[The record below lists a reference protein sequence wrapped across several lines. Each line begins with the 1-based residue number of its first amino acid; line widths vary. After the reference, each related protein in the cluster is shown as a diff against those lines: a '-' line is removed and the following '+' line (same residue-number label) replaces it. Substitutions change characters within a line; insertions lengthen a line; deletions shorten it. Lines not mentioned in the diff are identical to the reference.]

1 MKEIPKISQSLMKS
15 YVKYLNKQECGLL
28 FEAKYIDKTLFT
40 EPSEAMA
47 LGIYFEY
54 LATGMLPK
62 SGKEPLPEY
71 TLKGVIKEPYKRAQE
86 SAEFFKRII
95 AHYNIKILQTGL
107 YVATEEENGVLDM
120 LAEWD
125 GKKVIIDLKYS
136 GLLEDKWNP
145 LGWEI
150 ESLPMK
156 DDIMVQGV
164 HYKMLVQKAMG
175 IETDFYY
182 FVFDTKDSSKMKIIK
197 QEIDEDRFAVH
208 ANNLTLIKEKLAASM
223 SRGFKAYP
231 EYNKCIE
238 CPLFETCDVKATMP
252 LPITV
257 HY

>member
-1 MKEIPKISQSLMKS
+1 MKELPRISQSLMKS
-15 YVKYLNKQECGLL
+15 YVKYLNKTECGLL
-28 FEAKYIDKTLFT
+28 FKAKYIDKTLIT
-40 EPSEAMA
+40 EPSEAMQ

-62 SGKEPLPEY
+62 SGKVPMPEY

-86 SAEFFKRII
+86 SAEFFKKII
-95 AHYNIKILQTGL
+95 AHYDIKILQTGL
-107 YVATEEENGVLDM
+107 YVQTEEENGVLDI
-120 LAEWD
+120 LAEWN
-125 GKKVIIDLKYS
+125 GKKCVIDLKYS

-164 HYKMLVQKAMG
+164 HYKMLLQKAMG
-175 IETDFYY
+175 IDCDFYY
-182 FVFDTKDSSKMKIIK
+182 FVFDTKDSSKVKIIK
-197 QEIDEDRFAVH
+197 QNIDEDRFAVH
-208 ANNLTLIKEKLAASM
+208 ENNLSLIKEKLANSIG
-223 SRGFKAYP
+223 RGFKAYP

-238 CPLFETCDVKATMP
+238 CPLFDTCDSKAIMP
-252 LPITV
+252 LPIDI